1 MWTRKRDPVKKF
13 ALSVIAALL
22 LVGASG
28 GVAMAA
34 GSPAA
39 KGEVIFEA
47 AVGHLVTMVD
57 ELRAWPIAER
67 QDMHAQPPDH
77 SIRW

>member
-13 ALSVIAALL
+13 ALSVVAALL

-34 GSPAA
+34 GAPAA
-39 KGEVIFEA
+39 KGEV
-47 AVGHLVTMVD
+47 VTTD
-57 ELRAWPIAER
+57 SLW
-67 QDMHAQPPDH
+67 D
-77 SIRW
+77 